1 MEKKDRKVKES
12 VATGASSIA
21 GAAVGVV
28 GANVIAQEVNAAEVT
43 EQEEI
48 VAQPVNEDVVT
59 EPVHQDE
66 PAIQPEPDPIS
77 PDPQV
82 EVLGYGPIINEDGTQ
97 ADVAVVAVDGQ
108 PVAIGD
114 LDGDGMADVMASDLN
129 QNGVIDNNEIIDI
142 SNENI
147 AMDPFQQEA
156 EMGGDDLYLA
166 SNDGDDYVNNANIDD
181 YYMA

>member
-48 VAQPVNEDVVT
+48 VAQPVD
-59 EPVHQDE
+59 EPV
-66 PAIQPEPDPIS
+66 IQPEPDPIS

-82 EVLGYGPIINEDGTQ
+82 EVLGYGPVINEDGTQ

-147 AMDPFQQEA
+147 AMEPFQQEA

-166 SNDGDDYVNNANIDD
+166 SNDGDDYINNANIDD